1 MGRIAAARHEEHAQA
16 RRAAILDAALRVFAE
31 LGFSAARMEQVA
43 AAAGVSKAALYL
55 YFPSKDALLQAVL
68 DRYALLPEMPAM
80 VAALEQTPPAL
91 GIPKLISQAWPLLRQ
106 RRGLAQVIVHEIQ
119 SHPGRAR
126 LFAERVGLPAYQALA
141 AYLERWMERGQLR
154 RQHALAAAQCLFGML
169 WFFLLTQEL
178 TGGKELYPL
187 SDQTVVS
194 TVSRMFLEG
203 ATQPLQAAARPAT
216 AGSKRA
222 GLNNRHS

>member
-16 RRAAILDAALRVFAE
+16 RRDAILEAALRVFAE

-55 YFPSKDALLQAVL
+55 YFPSKDALLQSVL
-68 DRYALLPEMPAM
+68 ERYSLLPEMPAM
-80 VAALEQTPPAL
+80 VAALKQTPPAL
-91 GIPKLISQAWPLLRQ
+91 GIPKLIAQSWRLLRQ
-106 RRGLAQVIVHEIQ
+106 RKGLAQVIVHEIQ

-126 LFAERVGLPAYQALA
+126 LFAERVGLPAYQSLA
-141 AYLERWMERGQLR
+141 GYLEHWMERGHLR

-187 SDQTVVS
+187 SDETVVT
-194 TVSRMFLEG
+194 TVTRMFLQG
-203 ATQPLQAAARPAT
+203 ANNPSGYRSRLASGRGQRP
-216 AGSKRA
+216 
-222 GLNNRHS
+222 